1 MQTALE
7 EIRVPLPPLAVRA
20 GLERHAAACTSHPTR
35 FWVGTF
41 GSDWATTCIAKT
53 MDSTGKTGVGG
64 VAGKPGWEVVKP
76 KKSNARALERGID
89 AVGVE

>member
-1 MQTALE
+1 M
-7 EIRVPLPPLAVRA
+7 LPHA
-20 GLERHAAACTSHPTR
+20 RHTHEKN

-41 GSDWATTCIAKT
+41 GSDWAT

-76 KKSNARALERGID
+76 KKSNARALERGVD